1 MEFQSYFGTTSN
13 PNNNSN
19 NYRTEEEYFI
29 TKKGV
34 KMYYP
39 IAGTDESKYRVMMC
53 RFVDRGIDC
62 NLGAKCKFAHK
73 EKDLRNVWDPVPI
86 AVKRL
91 YGDYG
96 DYSDKYK
103 DIIKAKKKELKKVAV
118 GSFTI
123 EKEVIEGKKLEDVI
137 GSFSQEDGKKSGKG
151 SDTDNGKKNFSEKDL
166 DENAQSIELMKK
178 TKSGNSSGIKFFD
191 SGMISDSDGTS
202 EDFEFPSAA
211 PTSTKHAEIE
221 HLKMELDEKDKI
233 IKHRGDLIGTLKYKV
248 GVYELR
254 DQEFKKKYKA
264 LQESNAQLTDQN
276 QKLTEDYKAYET
288 KYKLLVSE
296 HNKIKEEYES
306 ILDKQ
311 SKNYFNLTNRN
322 EEIYHN
328 YVKTLQG
335 SETRYKHLYGA
346 LRTRLTTILECP
358 ITAITIK
365 NPMILPSGVT
375 IDSTA
380 LSSIAEKDPFNREM
394 KASDLIPNRI
404 ITEILEVMKSLKTLP
419 IPQQRT
425 QDTQTD
431 ETKDEE
437 DTKEVK
443 KYKEK
448 ISALEKEII
457 QLEITKDDA
466 VEKMRGME
474 EEIMIYEGTKSYLMV
489 EMNKQKREV
498 EKLKS
503 KDTGVRKRVDMA
515 VGTEDFNQ
523 VVRQTV
529 RDMKV
534 GELFDFISNS
544 H

>member
-1 MEFQSYFGTTSN
+1 
-13 PNNNSN
+13 
-19 NYRTEEEYFI
+19 
-29 TKKGV
+29 
-34 KMYYP
+34 
-39 IAGTDESKYRVMMC
+39 
-53 RFVDRGIDC
+53 
-62 NLGAKCKFAHK
+62 L
-73 EKDLRNVWDPVPI
+73 
-86 AVKRL
+86 
-91 YGDYG
+91 
-96 DYSDKYK
+96 
-103 DIIKAKKKELKKVAV
+103 IKPKKKELKKVAV
-118 GSFTI
+118 GSFVI
-123 EKEVIEGKKLEDVI
+123 QKEVVEGKKLEDVI
-137 GSFSQEDGKKSGKG
+137 GSCSQE
-151 SDTDNGKKNFSEKDL
+151 SDKRSRKDNNTDNGKKDFSEKDL
-166 DENAQSIELMKK
+166 DGHTQRIEVMKK
-178 TKSGNSSGIKFFD
+178 TKSGHSSGIKFFD
-191 SGMISDSDGTS
+191 NGMISDSDCTS
-202 EDFEFPSAA
+202 EDLEFHAVVPN
-211 PTSTKHAEIE
+211 STKHAEIE

-254 DQEFKKKYKA
+254 DQEFKKKYKIV
-264 LQESNAQLTDQN
+264 QESNTQLTDQN
-276 QKLTEDYKAYET
+276 QKLTENYKSFET

-296 HNKIKEEYES
+296 HNKLKEEYES
-306 ILDKQ
+306 IIDRQ
-311 SKNYFNLTNRN
+311 SKNYLNLTHRN
-322 EEIYHN
+322 EEVYRN

-335 SETRYKHLYGA
+335 SETRYKHLYGG

-404 ITEILEVMKSLKTLP
+404 VTEILEVLKGLKNLP

-425 QDTQTD
+425 QDIQTD
-431 ETKDEE
+431 EVKEEE
-437 DTKEVK
+437 DSREVK

-448 ISALEKEII
+448 INSLEKEII
-457 QLEITKDDA
+457 QLEITKDEA

-474 EEIMIYEGTKSYLMV
+474 EEIMIFEGTKSYLMV
-489 EMNKQKREV
+489 EMNKQKKEV

-503 KDTGVRKRVDMA
+503 KDTEVKKGVEVA

-523 VVRQTV
+523 VVKQTV